1 MRLISHAGWVRIV
14 GWVERSDTHQSR
26 DMTQYRRNFTEGGT
40 YFFTVN
46 LADRMSCL
54 LVDQVDLL
62 GSAFRA
68 VRAAHPFMIDAIVIL
83 PDHLH
88 TIWTLPENDHDCSL
102 RWRLIKTTFSRKQ
115 PHVEDRSASRISKGE
130 RGIWQRRY
138 WEHLIRD
145 ERDYAAHVDYVHI
158 NPVKHGHASRVVD
171 WPHSSF
177 HRFVRHG
184 LLPSDWAGDVNALS
198 TLESLG
204 ERG

>member
-1 MRLISHAGWVRIV
+1 
-14 GWVERSDTHQSR
+14 
-26 DMTQYRRNFTEGGT
+26 MTQYRRNFTEGGT

-46 LADRMSCL
+46 LADRTSSL

-62 GSAFRA
+62 RSAFRSA
-68 VRAAHPFMIDAIVIL
+68 HATHPFVIDAIVIL
-83 PDHLH
+83 PNHLH
-88 TIWTLPENDHDCSL
+88 AIWTLPQNDRDYSL

-145 ERDYAAHVDYVHI
+145 QRDYAAHVDYIHI
-158 NPVKHGHASRVVD
+158 NPVKHGHVSRVLD
-171 WPHSSF
+171 WPYSSF
-177 HRFVRHG
+177 QRFVRDG
-184 LLPSDWAGDVNALS
+184 LLPSDWAGEGVVPLHS
-198 TLESLG
+198 VEFG

>member
-1 MRLISHAGWVRIV
+1 
-14 GWVERSDTHQSR
+14 
-26 DMTQYRRNFTEGGT
+26 MTQYRRNFTDGGT

-46 LADRMSCL
+46 LADRTSCL

-62 GSAFRA
+62 RAAFRA
-68 VRAAHPFMIDAIVIL
+68 VHAAHPFVIDAIVIL

-88 TIWTLPENDHDCSL
+88 AIWTLPHNDRDYSL

-115 PHVEDRSASRISKGE
+115 PHVEERSASRISKGE

-158 NPVKHGHASRVVD
+158 NPVKHKHSSRVID

-177 HRFVRHG
+177 HRFVRDG
-184 LLPSDWAGDVNALS
+184 LLPSDWAGDVNELLNLDAF
-198 TLESLG
+198 G